1 MRRREFITLLG
12 GASAAWPIMARGQQA
27 AMPVIGWLSSASA
40 RDFGDIL
47 AAFRQG
53 LKNGGYEEG
62 RNVTIQYSWAEGAFD
77 RLPAL
82 AADLVRQKVNV
93 IVTSGLHL
101 AAQEA
106 KEGTSTI
113 PIVFMSGNDPRE
125 FGLVKSLSRPDGNLT
140 GVSMVASSLGP
151 KQLGLLRDLVPKA
164 TAFALITN
172 PNNPN
177 SKLLVET
184 LQKTSDA
191 LGIRLE
197 TLTAGGTE
205 RDIDD
210 AFEALAARGA
220 EGLVL
225 ANDTVIRSRTDQ
237 IVALAARRAIPV
249 VYPFRQYA
257 AAGGLMS

>member
-1 MRRREFITLLG
+1 MRRREFVAGLG
-12 GASAAWPIMARGQQA
+12 GIAAALPLTARAQQEL
-27 AMPVIGWLSSASA
+27 PVIGWLSSASA

-106 KEGTSTI
+106 KAATSII
-113 PIVFMSGNDPRE
+113 PIVFMSGNDPIE
-125 FGLVKSLSRPDGNLT
+125 FGLVKSLSRPEGNLT

-164 TAFALITN
+164 TTFALITN

-177 SKLLVET
+177 SKLLV
-184 LQKTSDA
+184 
-191 LGIRLE
+191 
-197 TLTAGGTE
+197 
-205 RDIDD
+205 
-210 AFEALAARGA
+210 
-220 EGLVL
+220 
-225 ANDTVIRSRTDQ
+225 
-237 IVALAARRAIPV
+237 
-249 VYPFRQYA
+249 
-257 AAGGLMS
+257 